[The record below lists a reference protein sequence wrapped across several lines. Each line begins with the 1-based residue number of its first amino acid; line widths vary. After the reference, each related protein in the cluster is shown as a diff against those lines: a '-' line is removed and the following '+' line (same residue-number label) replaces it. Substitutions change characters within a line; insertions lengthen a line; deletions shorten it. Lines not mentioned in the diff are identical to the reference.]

1 MLVTLIENLPWV
13 VGLLGLFSFL
23 AVASWSTERR
33 KEREALYRSEAI
45 KKIAEMQGEVS
56 GPVIAVLRE
65 AVEAWKSPDPYSNY
79 TMWTAIHRYR
89 NETLQK
95 IADSPSGGAAAVME
109 FLKEEEKTRVRRMKE
124 GLKVAGIVCAAVG
137 VSLTIVLSVVVPPNK
152 PPVYLIGLIPAT
164 VGVIL
169 YGAAFV
175 IGPKSPL

>member
-1 MLVTLIENLPWV
+1 MLEALIENLPWV

-45 KKIAEMQGEVS
+45 KKIAEMQGNAPE
-56 GPVIAVLRE
+56 PVMAVLKE
-65 AVEAWKSPDPYSNY
+65 AMASWKSPDPYANN
-79 TMWTAIHRYR
+79 TWIAIHRYR

-95 IADSPSGGAAAVME
+95 LADSTSGGAEAVME
-109 FLKEEEKTRVRRMKE
+109 YLREEERARSRRIKD
-124 GLKVAGIVCAAVG
+124 GIKLAGIICMAVG
-137 VSLTIVLSVVVPPNK
+137 VAATIVLSMVLPPDE

-164 VGVIL
+164 VGVVL

-175 IGPKSPL
+175 IGPKSPA